1 MNLSSP
7 SEIKALL
14 QKNGFNFSKALGQNF
29 LINPD
34 VCPRM
39 AEAAIPGPE
48 YGVIEVGPG
57 IGVLTVELAK
67 RAKKVVA
74 VELDERLYP
83 ILDETLADYPNA
95 KVVPGDILKVD
106 LHKLIAEEFTVYEE
120 EGKPA
125 RDADGEPTRNADVNS
140 RLAEHGASAL
150 GDGGE
155 PARATGGAP
164 RTMPLVICANLPYYI
179 TSPVI
184 MKLLSE
190 DLPIENLTVMVQKEA
205 ADRLCAEVGT
215 RAAGAVTVA
224 IQYYADAEQLFFVSK
239 GSFLPVPK
247 VDSEVIRL
255 TPRHEDGVTA
265 ANASTGTASEGTS
278 AGGDSLTPSAGQRL
292 SPAEAKRFFKM
303 VQAGFTQRRK
313 TIMNSFS
320 AALGIGKSEL
330 GELLDSLGIPR
341 TARIEQLTMEELL
354 AIYNASR

>member
-29 LINPD
+29 LINPS

-57 IGVLTVELAK
+57 IGVLTVELAR
-67 RAKKVVA
+67 RAQKVIA
-74 VELDERLYP
+74 IELDERLYP

-95 KVVPGDILKVD
+95 HVVPGDILEVD
-106 LHKLIAEEFTVYEE
+106 LHKLIAEEF
-120 EGKPA
+120 
-125 RDADGEPTRNADVNS
+125 DG
-140 RLAEHGASAL
+140 
-150 GDGGE
+150 
-155 PARATGGAP
+155 
-164 RTMPLVICANLPYYI
+164 MPLVICANLPYYI

-205 ADRLCAEVGT
+205 ADRLCADVGT

-224 IQYYADAEQLFFVSK
+224 IRYYAEAEQLFFVSK
-239 GSFLPVPK
+239 GSFLPAPK

-255 TPRHEDGVTA
+255 TLRKDVT
-265 ANASTGTASEGTS
+265 G
-278 AGGDSLTPSAGQRL
+278 L
-292 SPAEAKRFFKM
+292 SPEDADRFFKM
-303 VQAGFTQRRK
+303 VQAGFSQRRK

-320 AALGIGKSEL
+320 AALGMNKADL
-330 GELLDSLGIPR
+330 GELLDSVDVPR
-341 TARIEQLTMEELL
+341 TARIEQLTMDQLL
-354 AIYNASR
+354 AVYKASRKVV

>member
-29 LINPD
+29 LINTS

-57 IGVLTVELAK
+57 IGVLTVELAQ
-67 RAKKVVA
+67 RAQKVIA
-74 VELDERLYP
+74 IELDERLYP
-83 ILDETLADYPNA
+83 ILDETLAEYPNA
-95 KVVPGDILKVD
+95 HVVPGDILEVD
-106 LHKLIAEEFTVYEE
+106 LHKLIAEEFTL
-120 EGKPA
+120 
-125 RDADGEPTRNADVNS
+125 RDEAGNPVLDES
-140 RLAEHGASAL
+140 
-150 GDGGE
+150 
-155 PARATGGAP
+155 GAP
-164 RTMPLVICANLPYYI
+164 RLMPLVICANLPYYI

-205 ADRLCAEVGT
+205 ADRLCADVGT

-224 IQYYADAEQLFFVSK
+224 IRYYAEAEQLFFVSK
-239 GSFLPVPK
+239 GSFLPAPK

-255 TPRHEDGVTA
+255 TLRRPGSAAASASSGFSASASSA
-265 ANASTGTASEGTS
+265 ANS
-278 AGGDSLTPSAGQRL
+278 AAGAANTDRL
-292 SPAEAKRFFKM
+292 SKEDADRFFKM
-303 VQAGFTQRRK
+303 VQAGFSQRRK

-320 AALGIGKSEL
+320 AALGMNKADL
-330 GELLDSLGIPR
+330 GELLDSVDVPR
-341 TARIEQLTMEELL
+341 TARIEQLTMDQLL
-354 AIYNASR
+354 AVYKASR

>member
-29 LINPD
+29 LINPS

-57 IGVLTVELAK
+57 IGVLTVELAQ
-67 RAKKVVA
+67 RAQKVIA
-74 VELDERLYP
+74 IELDERLYP
-83 ILDETLADYPNA
+83 ILDETLAEYPNA
-95 KVVPGDILKVD
+95 HVVPGDILEVD
-106 LHKLIAEEFTVYEE
+106 LHKLIADEFTL
-120 EGKPA
+120 
-125 RDADGEPTRNADVNS
+125 RDDAGEPLLDES
-140 RLAEHGASAL
+140 
-150 GDGGE
+150 
-155 PARATGGAP
+155 GAP
-164 RTMPLVICANLPYYI
+164 RLMPLVICANLPYYI

-205 ADRLCAEVGT
+205 ADRLCADVGT

-224 IQYYADAEQLFFVSK
+224 IRYYAEAEQLFFVSK
-239 GSFLPVPK
+239 GSFLPSPK

-255 TPRHEDGVTA
+255 TLRKPGNEAHFD
-265 ANASTGTASEGTS
+265 
-278 AGGDSLTPSAGQRL
+278 RL
-292 SPAEAKRFFKM
+292 SKEDADRFFKM
-303 VQAGFTQRRK
+303 VQAGFSQRRK

-320 AALGIGKSEL
+320 AALGMNKADL
-330 GELLDSLGIPR
+330 GELLDSLDIPR
-341 TARIEQLTMEELL
+341 TARIEQLTMDQLL
-354 AIYNASR
+354 AVYNASR

>member
-29 LINPD
+29 LINPS

-67 RAKKVVA
+67 RAQKVIA
-74 VELDERLYP
+74 IELDERLYP

-95 KVVPGDILKVD
+95 HVVPGDILKVD
-106 LHKLIAEEFTVYEE
+106 LHKLIAEEFTDE
-120 EGKPA
+120 
-125 RDADGEPTRNADVNS
+125 DGN
-140 RLAEHGASAL
+140 
-150 GDGGE
+150 
-155 PARATGGAP
+155 
-164 RTMPLVICANLPYYI
+164 TMPLVICANLPYYI

-184 MKLLSE
+184 MKLLSD
-190 DLPIENLTVMVQKEA
+190 DLPVENLTVMVQKEA
-205 ADRLCAEVGT
+205 ADRLCADVGT

-224 IQYYADAEQLFFVSK
+224 IRYYAEAEQLFFVSK
-239 GSFLPVPK
+239 GSFLPAPK

-255 TPRHEDGVTA
+255 TLRKDV
-265 ANASTGTASEGTS
+265 
-278 AGGDSLTPSAGQRL
+278 AGL
-292 SPAEAKRFFKM
+292 SPEDADRFFKM
-303 VQAGFTQRRK
+303 VQAGFSQRRK

-320 AALGIGKSEL
+320 AALGMNKADL
-330 GELLDSLGIPR
+330 GELLDSVDVPR
-341 TARIEQLTMEELL
+341 TARIEQLTMDQLL
-354 AIYNASR
+354 AVYKASR

>member
-29 LINPD
+29 LINPS

-67 RAKKVVA
+67 RARKVIA
-74 VELDERLYP
+74 IELDERLYP

-95 KVVPGDILKVD
+95 HVVPGDILKVD
-106 LHKLIAEEFTVYEE
+106 LHRLIADEFTE
-120 EGKPA
+120 
-125 RDADGEPTRNADVNS
+125 ADGS
-140 RLAEHGASAL
+140 
-150 GDGGE
+150 
-155 PARATGGAP
+155 
-164 RTMPLVICANLPYYI
+164 TMPLVICANLPYYI

-205 ADRLCAEVGT
+205 ADRLCADVGT

-224 IQYYADAEQLFFVSK
+224 IQYYAEAEQLFFVSK
-239 GSFLPVPK
+239 GSFLPAPK

-255 TPRHEDGVTA
+255 TLRK
-265 ANASTGTASEGTS
+265 
-278 AGGDSLTPSAGQRL
+278 PSAQSADASAARL
-292 SPAEAKRFFKM
+292 SPEDADRFFKM
-303 VQAGFTQRRK
+303 VQAGFSQRRK

-320 AALGIGKSEL
+320 AALGMNKADL
-330 GELLDSLGIPR
+330 GELLDSLDIPR
-341 TARIEQLTMEELL
+341 TARIEQLTMDQLL
-354 AIYNASR
+354 AVYKASRKVV

>member
-29 LINPD
+29 LINPS

-57 IGVLTVELAK
+57 IGVLTVELAQ
-67 RAKKVVA
+67 RAQKVIA
-74 VELDERLYP
+74 IELDERLYP
-83 ILDETLADYPNA
+83 ILDETLAEYPNA
-95 KVVPGDILKVD
+95 HVVPGDILEVD
-106 LHKLIAEEFTVYEE
+106 LHKLIADEFTL
-120 EGKPA
+120 
-125 RDADGEPTRNADVNS
+125 RDDAGEPLLDES
-140 RLAEHGASAL
+140 
-150 GDGGE
+150 
-155 PARATGGAP
+155 GAP
-164 RTMPLVICANLPYYI
+164 RLMPLVICANLPYYI

-205 ADRLCAEVGT
+205 ADRLCADVGT

-224 IQYYADAEQLFFVSK
+224 IRYYAEAEQLFFVSK
-239 GSFLPVPK
+239 GSFLPAPK

-255 TPRHEDGVTA
+255 TLRKPGNEAHFD
-265 ANASTGTASEGTS
+265 
-278 AGGDSLTPSAGQRL
+278 RL
-292 SPAEAKRFFKM
+292 SKEDADRFFKM
-303 VQAGFTQRRK
+303 VQAGFSQRRK

-320 AALGIGKSEL
+320 AALGMNKADL
-330 GELLDSLGIPR
+330 GELLDSVDVPR
-341 TARIEQLTMEELL
+341 TARIEQLTMDQLL
-354 AIYNASR
+354 AVYNASR

>member
-29 LINPD
+29 LINPS

-39 AEAAIPGPE
+39 AEAAIPGSE

-57 IGVLTVELAK
+57 IGVLTVELAQ
-67 RAKKVVA
+67 RAQKVIA
-74 VELDERLYP
+74 IELDERLYP

-95 KVVPGDILKVD
+95 HVVPGDILEVD
-106 LHKLIAEEFTVYEE
+106 LHKLIEEEFTL
-120 EGKPA
+120 
-125 RDADGEPTRNADVNS
+125 RDEAGSPILDEA
-140 RLAEHGASAL
+140 
-150 GDGGE
+150 
-155 PARATGGAP
+155 GAP
-164 RTMPLVICANLPYYI
+164 RRMPLVICANLPYYI

-224 IQYYADAEQLFFVSK
+224 IQYYAEAEQLFFVSK
-239 GSFLPVPK
+239 GSFLPAPK

-255 TPRHEDGVTA
+255 TLRKPAEQSPTA
-265 ANASTGTASEGTS
+265 GAQTLEAGTQTSTSGAQAS
-278 AGGDSLTPSAGQRL
+278 RL
-292 SPAEAKRFFKM
+292 SPEDAARFFKM
-303 VQAGFTQRRK
+303 VQAGFSQRRK

-320 AALGIGKSEL
+320 AALGMNKTDL
-330 GELLDSLGIPR
+330 GELLDSLDIPR
-341 TARIEQLTMEELL
+341 TARIEQLTMDQLL
-354 AIYNASR
+354 AVYKASREVV

>member
-29 LINPD
+29 LINPS

-67 RAKKVVA
+67 RAQKVIA
-74 VELDERLYP
+74 IELDERLYP

-95 KVVPGDILKVD
+95 HVVPGDILKVD
-106 LHKLIAEEFTVYEE
+106 LHKLIAEEFTDE
-120 EGKPA
+120 
-125 RDADGEPTRNADVNS
+125 DGN
-140 RLAEHGASAL
+140 
-150 GDGGE
+150 
-155 PARATGGAP
+155 
-164 RTMPLVICANLPYYI
+164 TMPLVICANLPYYI

-184 MKLLSE
+184 MKLLSD
-190 DLPIENLTVMVQKEA
+190 DLPVENLTVMVQKEA
-205 ADRLCAEVGT
+205 ADRLCADVGT

-224 IQYYADAEQLFFVSK
+224 IQYYAEAEQLFFVSK
-239 GSFLPVPK
+239 GSFLPAPK

-255 TPRHEDGVTA
+255 TLRKDV
-265 ANASTGTASEGTS
+265 
-278 AGGDSLTPSAGQRL
+278 AGL
-292 SPAEAKRFFKM
+292 SPEDADRFFKM
-303 VQAGFTQRRK
+303 VQAGFSQRRK

-320 AALGIGKSEL
+320 AALGMNKADL
-330 GELLDSLGIPR
+330 GELLDSVDIPR
-341 TARIEQLTMEELL
+341 TARIEQLTMEQLL
-354 AIYNASR
+354 DVYKAAKG

>member
-29 LINPD
+29 LINPS

-57 IGVLTVELAK
+57 IGVLTVELAQ
-67 RAKKVVA
+67 RAQKVIA
-74 VELDERLYP
+74 IELDERLYP

-95 KVVPGDILKVD
+95 HVVPGDILEVD
-106 LHKLIAEEFTVYEE
+106 LHKLIAEEFTLLD
-120 EGKPA
+120 
-125 RDADGEPTRNADVNS
+125 DA
-140 RLAEHGASAL
+140 
-150 GDGGE
+150 GDPVLDE
-155 PARATGGAP
+155 SGAP
-164 RTMPLVICANLPYYI
+164 RLMPLVICANLPYYI

-205 ADRLCAEVGT
+205 ADRLCADVGT

-224 IQYYADAEQLFFVSK
+224 IRYYAEAEQLFFVSK
-239 GSFLPVPK
+239 GSFLPAPK

-255 TPRHEDGVTA
+255 TLRKDV
-265 ANASTGTASEGTS
+265 
-278 AGGDSLTPSAGQRL
+278 AGL
-292 SPAEAKRFFKM
+292 SPEDADRFFKM
-303 VQAGFTQRRK
+303 VQAGFSQRRK

-320 AALGIGKSEL
+320 AALGMNKADL
-330 GELLDSLGIPR
+330 GGLLDSLDIPR
-341 TARIEQLTMEELL
+341 TARIEQLTMDQLL
-354 AIYNASR
+354 AVYKASR

>member
-29 LINPD
+29 LINPS

-57 IGVLTVELAK
+57 IGVLTVELAQ
-67 RAKKVVA
+67 RAQKVIA
-74 VELDERLYP
+74 IELDERLYP

-95 KVVPGDILKVD
+95 HVVPGDILEVD
-106 LHKLIAEEFTVYEE
+106 LHKLIAEEFTLLD
-120 EGKPA
+120 
-125 RDADGEPTRNADVNS
+125 DA
-140 RLAEHGASAL
+140 
-150 GDGGE
+150 GDPVLDE
-155 PARATGGAP
+155 SGAP
-164 RTMPLVICANLPYYI
+164 RLMPLVICANLPYYI

-205 ADRLCAEVGT
+205 ADRLCADVGT

-224 IQYYADAEQLFFVSK
+224 IRYYAEAEQLFFVSK
-239 GSFLPVPK
+239 GSFLPAPK

-255 TPRHEDGVTA
+255 TLRKDGTSLSPEDQKVIEDAAAEVAAHHSARTLDKWEEDKEWLIKEGGVTFCDIDRQAFIDA
-265 ANASTGTASEGTS
+265 AA
-278 AGGDSLTPSAGQRL
+278 P
-292 SPAEAKRFFKM
+292 
-303 VQAGFTQRRK
+303 
-313 TIMNSFS
+313 
-320 AALGIGKSEL
+320 L
-330 GELLDSLGIPR
+330 GEELQTEGFFTTPNLYD
-341 TARIEQLTMEELL
+341 LTRQF
-354 AIYNASR
+354 NQ